1 MDKLD
6 KTYEAIE
13 MLQNLGIPVS
23 SEQYDTLRQLENEY
37 LRDEVIPFIKE
48 QLGPMVEKMKSRF
61 QLDITYSTEDGLDVN
76 LIERGPTQEQL
87 FKSSEPGRRQKKYI
101 IRVIFPDGRIS
112 CHKLVLETLLDVV
125 RYAGA
130 EKVRQ
135 MNINVLGDN
144 FISTELS
151 SNTRYRIGQKEVE
164 PGLYVNTYTSTDTK
178 LEQIKTINRTLNL
191 GLKIEKV
198 ML

>member
-1 MDKLD
+1 MEKLD

-37 LRDEVIPFIKE
+37 LRDEVIPFIKGE
-48 QLGPMVEKMKSRF
+48 LEPMVEKMKSRF
-61 QLDITYSTEDGLDVN
+61 QLDITYSSEDGLDIN
-76 LIERGPTQEQL
+76 LIERRPTQEQL
-87 FKSSEPGRRQKKYI
+87 FNTTTPGRRQKKYI
-101 IRVIFPDGRIS
+101 IRVIFPDGRVS

-125 RYAGA
+125 RFAGA
-130 EKVRQ
+130 EKVKQ
-135 MNINVLGDN
+135 MNMNVLGDN

-151 SNTRYRIGQKEVE
+151 SNERYRIGQKEVE
-164 PGLYVNTYTSTDTK
+164 PGLYVNTYTSTETK
-178 LEQIKTINRTLNL
+178 LEQIKTINRTLDL

>member
-1 MDKLD
+1 MEKLD

-37 LRDEVIPFIKE
+37 LRDEVIPFIKGE
-48 QLGPMVEKMKSRF
+48 LEPMVEKMKSRF
-61 QLDITYSTEDGLDVN
+61 QLDITYSSEDGLDIN
-76 LIERGPTQEQL
+76 LIERSPTQEQL
-87 FKSSEPGRRQKKYI
+87 FNTTPGKRQKKYI
-101 IRVIFPDGRIS
+101 IRVIFPDGQVS

-125 RYAGA
+125 RYAGT
-130 EKVRQ
+130 EKVKQ

-164 PGLYVNTYTSTDTK
+164 PGLYVNTYTSTETK